1 VFRKLGHTLIIV
13 SLLCA
18 TGTHWAMLQSVAWTT
33 MLADNL
39 RDSSLS
45 EAIEKTFDGQHPCCL
60 CKKIAA
66 GKRSDKKAEF
76 TLESK
81 PLEFISKGDV
91 FVFTPPQHFRLV
103 PETIFFM
110 RQLGQ
115 EPPTPPPRGLLA

>member
-33 MLADNL
+33 MLAENL
-39 RDSSLS
+39 HDSSFA
-45 EAIEKTFDGQHPCCL
+45 EAIGKTFDGQHPCCL

-66 GKRSDKKAEF
+66 GKRSDKKTEF
-76 TLESK
+76 TAETK
-81 PLEFISKGDV
+81 QLEFISKGDV
-91 FVFTPPQHFRLV
+91 YVFTPPLYFRLV
-103 PETIFFM
+103 PEITFLM

-115 EPPTPPPRGLLA
+115 KPPTPPPRSLLA